1 MIKCCSKKNK
11 IWTVPLECLK
21 NQSKPIKFTSG
32 RVNKGLF
39 PLYMIEELRFRGIL
53 YAAKLMILE
62 LAAKTGIDQ
71 ADISKVEHGKLNIS
85 FRTMQRLAE
94 GLGKMLKIELVDP

>member
-53 YAAKLMILE
+53 YAAKLMILM
-62 LAAKTGIDQ
+62 LIVSSYQ
-71 ADISKVEHGKLNIS
+71 
-85 FRTMQRLAE
+85 FAE
-94 GLGKMLKIELVDP
+94 SHSYEATAVKANS